1 MEMSTVLEGLDLLMT
16 FSKCTAQTSEI
27 SPGAV
32 TILPLSSLTGPFM
45 FRCFPM
51 ISSVI
56 LQTAL
61 ESPFLAASPIIAAF
75 FSRKSRLS
83 PLASLACLDVDIDD
97 FSRLYRSHLHC
108 LEDVVLISNVLQ

>member
-1 MEMSTVLEGLDLLMT
+1 LNNFFNQWLFCIDLKVQEKVMEMSTVLEGLDLLMT

-83 PLASLACLDVDIDD
+83 PFALFFTPLLLVFMSV
-97 FSRLYRSHLHC
+97 
-108 LEDVVLISNVLQ
+108 